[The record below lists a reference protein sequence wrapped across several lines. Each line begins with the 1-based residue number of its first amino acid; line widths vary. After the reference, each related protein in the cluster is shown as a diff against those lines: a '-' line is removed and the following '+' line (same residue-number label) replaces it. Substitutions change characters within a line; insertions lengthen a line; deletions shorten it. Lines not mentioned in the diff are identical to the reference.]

1 MTDERTGADTA
12 PDISSETAAPAAD
25 SAGPARRR
33 GGFASGFA
41 GGLVGGL
48 LVSAL
53 ALGAA
58 GALWPQLR
66 PRLLGFDPDQLQS
79 RTASMGRTL
88 ALMQG
93 VLSSRGQQEA
103 GGDGL
108 EGRVQALEQK
118 LADPAADPRLAPLAR
133 SVEETRAETGTLKN
147 DVAALRDAIPPAGTI
162 LRLAERADAAEKVA
176 KEIASR
182 HAQTQALLL
191 VVGQL
196 RDAVD
201 RGDPYDMELQ
211 AARRVAAAD
220 LSPLLDSLAATA
232 ATGLP
237 RRATLLDSFA
247 VLAPAIYN
255 AGLAPDSGD
264 LWHRALHKLA
274 GMITI
279 RRIDGIGNDTA
290 AVLARAERD
299 LHANAL
305 EKAVQ
310 DLQPLQGAPAAVA
323 APWLRDAKA
332 RLAADK
338 ALSQLTAAAIAKTAQ
353 PGG

>member
-12 PDISSETAAPAAD
+12 PETTDPAPETAVTAPA
-25 SAGPARRR
+25 RR
-33 GGFASGFA
+33 GGFVSGFA
-41 GGLVGGL
+41 GGLIGGL

-53 ALGAA
+53 ALAAA
-58 GALWPQLR
+58 GALWPQMR
-66 PRLLGFDPDQLQS
+66 TRLLGFDPEQLQS

-93 VLSSRGQQEA
+93 VLASHGQDEES
-103 GGDGL
+103 GGL
-108 EGRVQALEQK
+108 AQRVGALEQR
-118 LADPAADPRLAPLAR
+118 LANPAADPRLAPLAQ
-133 SVEETRAETGTLKN
+133 SVEEARAETNKLQN

-211 AARRVAAAD
+211 AARRVAGAD
-220 LSPLLDSLAATA
+220 LTPLLDGLAATA

-247 VLAPAIYN
+247 VLAPAIFN
-255 AGLAPDSGD
+255 AGLAPENGD

-279 RRIDGIGNDTA
+279 RRIDGIGTDTA

-299 LHANAL
+299 VHANAL
-305 EKAVQ
+305 EKAVR
-310 DLQPLQGAPAAVA
+310 DLEPLQGAPAAVA

-338 ALSQLTAAAIAKTAQ
+338 TLSELAAAAIAKTAQ